1 MKHNTAKVRGFTLI
15 EILVSLII
23 LSGGLL
29 AVAKFQVFVLQSGTD
44 GKQRTEAVL
53 LGQQKLELLRSFVQI
68 AACSACTN
76 YSANIANGNDTVTGR
91 NAVFTRAWTVTTST
105 NPAYK
110 TVEMKVTW
118 ADMHGTTQTVVLNSR
133 ITNADPASSGNL
145 VLLSGGYGPAPSG
158 HENENDHENDHPH
171 SDDSGAHHDSTPT
184 PSSASPT
191 EIDSSPEHS
200 APGVV
205 SRTIL
210 GSIQAGDGNP
220 NMTQPTV
227 TGSTGA
233 SCTLSYDG
241 SNVAGYSCTV
251 ANGWTGTITAN
262 GGAGNG
268 AATSPASYSFTA
280 IASNQTGINFVVT
293 R

>member
-1 MKHNTAKVRGFTLI
+1 MKHYTTKVRGFTLI

-29 AVAKFQVFVLQSGTD
+29 AVAKFQVFVLQSGNES
-44 GKQRTEAVL
+44 KQRTEAVL

-76 YSANIANGNDTVTGR
+76 YSANITNGNDAVTGR
-91 NAVFTRAWTVTTST
+91 NAVFTRTWTVTTST

-118 ADMHGTTQTVVLNSR
+118 ADMHGATQRVVLNSR

-145 VLLSGGYGPAPSG
+145 VLLSGGYGAAPAD
-158 HENENDHENDHPH
+158 HENENDHGSDHAH
-171 SDDSGAHHDSTPT
+171 SDDSVAHQDSTPA
-184 PSSASPT
+184 PSGASPA

-200 APGVV
+200 APGVA
-205 SRTIL
+205 SRTIM
-210 GSIQAGDGNP
+210 GSIQAGNGNP
-220 NMTQPTV
+220 NMTKPTV

-233 SCTLSYDG
+233 SCTLRYDG

-251 ANGWTGTITAN
+251 ANGWTGTVTAN
-262 GGAGNG
+262 GGAGNS

-280 IASNQTGINFVVT
+280 IASNQSGMNFIVT

>member
-44 GKQRTEAVL
+44 SKQRTEAVL

-68 AACSACTN
+68 AACSGCSN
-76 YSANIANGNDTVTGR
+76 YSANITNGSDTASGR
-91 NAVFTRAWTVTTST
+91 NAVFTRTWTVTTST

-118 ADMHGTTQTVVLNSR
+118 ADMHGVTQTVVLNSR
-133 ITNADPASSGNL
+133 ITNADPAGSGNL
-145 VLLSGGYGPAPSG
+145 VLLSGGYGPAPSE
-158 HENENDHENDHPH
+158 HENENDHGNDHAH
-171 SDDSGAHHDSTPT
+171 SDDSGAHHDSTPA
-184 PSSASPT
+184 PDGASPT
-191 EIDSSPEHS
+191 EIGASPV
-200 APGVV
+200 PGSPAVA
-205 SRTIL
+205 SRTIQ

-233 SCTLSYDG
+233 SCALSYDG
-241 SNVAGYSCTV
+241 NNVAGYSCTV

-268 AATSPASYSFTA
+268 AATSPPSYSFTV
-280 IASNQTGINFVVT
+280 IASAQTGKNFIVT

>member
-1 MKHNTAKVRGFTLI
+1 MKQNIAKVRGFTLI

-29 AVAKFQVFVLQSGTD
+29 AVAKFQVFVLQSGTES
-44 GKQRTEAVL
+44 KQRTEAVL

-76 YSANIANGNDTVTGR
+76 YSADITNGSDTASGR

-110 TVEMKVTW
+110 TVEIKVTW
-118 ADMHGTTQTVVLNSR
+118 ADMHGVTQTVVLNSR

-158 HENENDHENDHPH
+158 HESESDHESEHAH
-171 SDDSGAHHDSTPT
+171 SDDSDVHHDSTPDGST
-184 PSSASPT
+184 SPAVI
-191 EIDSSPEHS
+191 ESSPEPS
-200 APGVV
+200 TPAVA

-210 GSIQAGDGNP
+210 GSIQAGDGHP
-220 NMTQPTV
+220 NMTKPTV

-241 SNVAGYSCTV
+241 GNVTGYSCTV

-268 AATSPASYSFTA
+268 AATSPPSYSFRA
-280 IASNQTGINFVVT
+280 VASNQTGINFIVT